1 MVEDVPHPELLP
13 GGKKKG
19 PLTDT
24 ANYRDLWYAAENLI
38 SQCLIH
44 RGQMGWQAAGM
55 SLIIHPPTPLFINHA
70 GLETAIFERISKLLY
85 SLCVVFCGYG

>member
-1 MVEDVPHPELLP
+1 MVGDVPHPELLP
-13 GGKKKG
+13 GGNRKG

-24 ANYRDLWYAAENLI
+24 ANYRDLWNAAENLV

-55 SLIIHPPTPLFINHA
+55 SSIILPSHTPFHSSR
-70 GLETAIFERISKLLY
+70 GFRD
-85 SLCVVFCGYG
+85 CDV